1 MQFTIASRQC
11 RARILSTLCH
21 YNKLGLWKL
30 LLIIQTFVRS
40 CIQKV
45 VPAYSRQPLFLALVL
60 SCFGIFAI
68 LVYGNMVRLIVIA
81 VAVFLGIYLVSRWL
95 DKRQPST
102 NDDAVV
108 SDGAGKVL
116 IIISA
121 VVAVLLF
128 ALILPRFGVS
138 SGGLFH
144 SLLNFLPLVRTLLP
158 FWPTAADK
166 CDGFRDLIKGV
177 STMA

>member
-1 MQFTIASRQC
+1 
-11 RARILSTLCH
+11 
-21 YNKLGLWKL
+21 
-30 LLIIQTFVRS
+30 
-40 CIQKV
+40 
-45 VPAYSRQPLFLALVL
+45 
-60 SCFGIFAI
+60 
-68 LVYGNMVRLIVIA
+68 MVRLILIA

-95 DKRQPST
+95 DKRQLSP

-138 SGGLFH
+138 FGGLFQT
-144 SLLNFLPLVRTLLP
+144 LLNFLPLVRTLLP
-158 FWPTAADK
+158 F
-166 CDGFRDLIKGV
+166 
-177 STMA
+177 